1 VGLLAVV
8 AGAICVVI
16 GWHWKLMHRAWQDL
30 SQTRAQARGK
40 IPALKAARSHHTAK
54 ALVFGV
60 IAVAFLIAV
69 IH

>member
-1 VGLLAVV
+1 
-8 AGAICVVI
+8 
-16 GWHWKLMHRAWQDL
+16 MHRAWQDL

-40 IPALKAARSHHTAK
+40 LPALKAARSQHTAK
-54 ALVFGV
+54 ALVFAV

>member
-1 VGLLAVV
+1 
-8 AGAICVVI
+8 
-16 GWHWKLMHRAWQDL
+16 MHRAWQDL
-30 SQTRAQARGK
+30 SQTKAQAKGK

-60 IAVAFLIAV
+60 VAVAFLIAV